1 MAKMRYIIITS
12 LFLFLISCKEEKL
25 QSDYSSS
32 LPEKNIFIL
41 DASSFRDSTWIPSKD
56 DINNIEF
63 VSNPGNDFLKNSG
76 KKAVTFL
83 HSRGVT
89 SVMSGNYG
97 MTVKKMLDKHKIQ
110 TIIIP
115 AKYKN
120 LTQLLK
126 ILK

>member
-1 MAKMRYIIITS
+1 MKVVTV
-12 LFLFLISCKEEKL
+12 KEDNLNSPIEDCFGKT
-25 QSDYSSS
+25 
-32 LPEKNIFIL
+32 KFFCFI
-41 DASSFRDSTWIPSKD
+41 KD

-97 MTVKKMLDKHKIQ
+97 MTVKKMFDKHKIQ